1 MSNETKKPNVRIRVH
16 GRDYVEQIAND
27 QVHKVL
33 SEATAQAVQNLIED
47 AVEQAL
53 DLSWKAH
60 APGDDFREWFEPVR
74 AEAAKDLKLNPTVAL
89 FIAKYLNPDA

>member
-1 MSNETKKPNVRIRVH
+1 MSDKTPNVQVRVH
-16 GRDYVEQIAND
+16 GRDYVEQVAND

-33 SEATAQAVQNLIED
+33 SEAMAQAAQDLICE

-53 DLSWKAH
+53 DLAWKAH

-89 FIAKYLNPDA
+89 FLARYLV